1 MKYQKSHN
9 KIMRMIKKWLK
20 KYIYIS
26 RKKLK
31 TYWYSMMNYNS
42 IIMKYQKYE
51 IFKTI
56 QQIKQLDL
64 EQ

>member
-42 IIMKYQKYE
+42 IIMKYQK
-51 IFKTI
+51 
-56 QQIKQLDL
+56 
-64 EQ
+64 

>member
-20 KYIYIS
+20 KYTYIS

-42 IIMKYQKYE
+42 IIMKYQK
-51 IFKTI
+51 
-56 QQIKQLDL
+56 
-64 EQ
+64 